1 MTTAL
6 QLITRAFQEAGIAY
20 KQEGLD
26 ADESSD
32 ALSILNDMLQ
42 QWVLFGF
49 NSVVSTRESFS
60 STGAA
65 NYTIGVGGDFDTS
78 KPLVIKNIF
87 TRSGSV
93 DYPVYP
99 MDDDAFIG
107 IGTKNTQG
115 TPDYYN
121 YADNYPLGLLT
132 FFPVP
137 DASHTIYIYSE
148 KPIAAISSLS
158 STVTLPVGW
167 EGAIPPNL
175 GMKLCSSFGQP
186 ASAELINNAK
196 MSLAAIKTMA
206 ARNIRTEAY
215 PKQASKG
222 NIYNGWNL

>member
-6 QLITRAFQEAGIAY
+6 QLITRAFQEAGIVY
-20 KQEGLD
+20 KQESLD

-49 NSVVSTRESFS
+49 NSVVSTRESFA

-65 NYTIGVGGDFDTS
+65 NYTIGVGGDFNTS

-93 DYPVYP
+93 DYPAYP

-121 YADNYPLGLLT
+121 YADNY
-132 FFPVP
+132 
-137 DASHTIYIYSE
+137 HTIYIYSE
-148 KPIAAISSLS
+148 KPITAISSLS

-186 ASAELINNAK
+186 ASAELVNNAK
-196 MSLAAIKTMA
+196 MSLAAIKTMV